1 MTLMGAACD
10 ATAADPHEVETALMA
25 LAERLRGLLGW
36 RRRLAALIAGALS
49 ALAMAPFFF
58 WPVLWLTLPALV
70 WLIDGA
76 AWRVGDGQKR
86 RWHARQ
92 VLAAAETGWWW
103 GFGYFL
109 AGLYWIG
116 EAFLV
121 EAEVF
126 AAFMPLAVVLMPAGL
141 ALFHGAASALAASF
155 WRSGAWRVLALAL
168 SLSATEWLRG
178 HVLSGFPWNVLGY
191 ALTYPLPLMQS
202 VSLLGIYGLTLI
214 AVLVFAL
221 PAVLWSGP
229 QLRPRQTRM
238 AALAVALLPL
248 ALLGAFGHVRLAL
261 AAADTVS
268 GVKIRIVQP
277 SVPQREK
284 WRREHQLR
292 FFQDHLDLSAR
303 DPQGKQDG
311 LAGITHLIWPE
322 AAMPF
327 APLDM
332 PEALAAIGDLLPEG
346 TVLIAGAIRVER
358 PSPGAPGPYR
368 LFNSLLVLG
377 RRGLLLA
384 FYDKIHLVPFGEFL
398 PLRGLLGAI
407 GLRQL
412 SERGG
417 FSSGPSPRPVLNIPG
432 LPAFVPL
439 ICYEAIFP
447 GAVVQGPQRP
457 GAIVNITNDGWFGD
471 STGPHQ
477 HLHQARV
484 RAVEEGLPLI
494 RAANNGISAAFDPYG
509 RVLGRLGLNVR
520 GVIDVPLPAALPPPL
535 YARLGDAIFL
545 AAWLLAAL
553 VLGWGVWRQSHSH
566 RDVRRMIS
574 SKSVTG
580 G

>member
-1 MTLMGAACD
+1 MPGNLSIT
-10 ATAADPHEVETALMA
+10 A
-25 LAERLRGLLGW
+25 LAERLRGLIGW

-58 WPVLWLTLPALV
+58 WPMLWLTLPALV

-76 AWRVGDGQKR
+76 AWRVGDGQRR
-86 RWHARQ
+86 RWHARPA
-92 VLAAAETGWWW
+92 VAAAETGWWW

-141 ALFHGAASALAASF
+141 ALFCGAACALAAPF
-155 WRSGAWRVLALAL
+155 WKSGAWRVLALAL

-191 ALTYPLPLMQS
+191 ALTWPLPLMQS
-202 VSLLGIYGLTLI
+202 VAVLGIYGLTLV
-214 AVLVFAL
+214 AVLLFAL
-221 PAVLWSGP
+221 PPVLWSGP
-229 QLRPRQTRM
+229 RLRPRRTRM
-238 AALAVALLPL
+238 AALAVAVLPL
-248 ALLGAFGHVRLAL
+248 ALLGAFGYARLAL
-261 AAADTVS
+261 AAADTVP

-284 WRREHQLR
+284 WRREHQAR
-292 FFQDHLDLSAR
+292 FFQDHLDLSVR
-303 DPQGKQDG
+303 NPEGKADG
-311 LAGITHLIWPE
+311 LAGITHVIWPE

-327 APLDM
+327 APLEM

-358 PSPGAPGPYR
+358 LSPGAPGPYR

-412 SERGG
+412 SDRGG
-417 FSSGPSPRPVLNIPG
+417 FESGPSPRPVLDIPG
-432 LPAFVPL
+432 LPGFVPL

-447 GAVVQGPQRP
+447 GAVVQGPKRP
-457 GAIVNITNDGWFGD
+457 AAIVNLTNDGWFGD

-484 RAVEEGLPLI
+484 RAVEEGLPLV
-494 RAANNGISAAFDPYG
+494 RAANNGVSAAFDAYG
-509 RVLGRLGLNVR
+509 RVLGRLSLNVR
-520 GVIDVPLPAALPPPL
+520 GVIDAPLPAALPPPP
-535 YARLGDAIFL
+535 YARLGDTIFL
-545 AAWLLAAL
+545 AAWLLAAAL
-553 VLGWGVWRQSHSH
+553 LGWGVWRQSHSH
-566 RDVRRMIS
+566 RDVRHLLS
-574 SKSVTG
+574 SKPVTG

>member
-1 MTLMGAACD
+1 MPGNLSI
-10 ATAADPHEVETALMA
+10 TALA
-25 LAERLRGLLGW
+25 DRLRSLPGW

-76 AWRVGDGQKR
+76 AWRTGDGHR
-86 RWHARQ
+86 TRWHVRP
-92 VLAAAETGWWW
+92 VLAAAEIGWWW

-126 AAFMPLAVVLMPAGL
+126 AALMPVAVLLMPAGL
-141 ALFHGAASALAASF
+141 ALFHGAAAALAASF
-155 WRSGAWRVLALAL
+155 WKSGAWRVLALAL

-202 VSLLGIYGLTLI
+202 AAVLGIYGLTLV
-214 AVLVFAL
+214 AVLLFAL
-221 PAVLWSGP
+221 PPVLWSDP
-229 QLRPRQTRM
+229 ALRPRRAR
-238 AALAVALLPL
+238 AAAVAMAVLPL
-248 ALLGAFGHVRLAL
+248 ALLGAFGYARLVL
-261 AAADTVS
+261 AAADTVP

-284 WRREHQLR
+284 WRREHQAR
-292 FFQDHLDLSAR
+292 FFQDHLDLSR
-303 DPQGKQDG
+303 RNPEGKADA
-311 LAGITHLIWPE
+311 LAGITHVVWPE

-327 APLDM
+327 APLDT

-358 PSPGAPGPYR
+358 MSLDGRGPYR
-368 LFNSLLVLG
+368 FFNSLLVLG
-377 RRGLLLA
+377 RRGVLLA
-384 FYDKIHLVPFGEFL
+384 LYDKIYLVPFGEFL
-398 PLRGLLGAI
+398 PLRWLLGGI
-407 GLRQL
+407 GLREVA
-412 SERGG
+412 SKSG
-417 FSSGPSPRPVLNIPG
+417 FDSGPSPRPILDIPR
-432 LPAFVPL
+432 LPGVVPL

-457 GAIVNITNDGWFGD
+457 AAIVNLTNDGWFGD

-477 HLHQARV
+477 HFHQARV
-484 RAVEEGLPLI
+484 RAVEEGLPLV
-494 RAANNGISAAFDPYG
+494 RAANNGVSAAFDPYG
-509 RVLGRLGLNVR
+509 RVLGWLGLNVR
-520 GVIDVPLPAALPPPL
+520 GVIDVPLPAALPPPP
-535 YARLGDAIFL
+535 YARLGDGIFL
-545 AAWLLAAL
+545 AAWLLGAAL
-553 VLGWGVWRQSHSH
+553 LGWGVWRRSHS
-566 RDVRRMIS
+566 RPDVRHMIS
-574 SKSVTG
+574 SDPVTG